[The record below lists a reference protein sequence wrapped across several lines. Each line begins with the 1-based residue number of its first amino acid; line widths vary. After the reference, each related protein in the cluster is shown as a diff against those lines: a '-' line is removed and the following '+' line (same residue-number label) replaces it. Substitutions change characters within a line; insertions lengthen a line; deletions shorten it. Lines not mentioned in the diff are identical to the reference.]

1 MEELIKEIISQYLKL
16 KADSVSKRAAI
27 DKLYT
32 EFSESIR
39 SRKEELDKL
48 EMELNQFEMENFPK
62 VFIVEVEDKKR
73 GAKYMRAVVRFYLD
87 GARKQQSTTIHLG
100 MSRDFPLGVSDPL
113 LIEKAQYKAVEYLIK
128 RKGK

>member
-27 DKLYT
+27 DTLYT

-73 GAKYMRAVVRFYLD
+73 RAKYMRAVVRFYLE
-87 GARKQQSTTIHLG
+87 GERKQHSTTIHLG
-100 MSRDFPLGVSDPL
+100 MSRDYPLGVNDPL
-113 LIEKAQYKAVEYLIK
+113 LVEKAQYKAVEYLIK
-128 RKGK
+128 KKGK